1 MASNT
6 LGVYFKC
13 SRKHLKPAKNVNL
26 HAGTGLYS
34 PVQSLLAL
42 IRPEPGTL
50 VKIITITFKIIL
62 NKTGRLLSLFMSEK

>member
-6 LGVYFKC
+6 FGVYFKC
-13 SRKHLKPAKNVNL
+13 SRKHLKPAKNVYHN
-26 HAGTGLYS
+26 AGAGLYS

-50 VKIITITFKIIL
+50 VKIITITFKIII
-62 NKTGRLLSLFMSEK
+62 S